1 MQKTT
6 NQENLI
12 MIFFAV
18 TLILSSIY
26 IIVERSFIDIV
37 YFGVL
42 VYYFVRF
49 LIIKCKRV

>member
-12 MIFFAV
+12 IVFFVV

-26 IIVERSFIDIV
+26 IIVERCFVDII

-49 LIIKCKRV
+49 LIIKCKGV